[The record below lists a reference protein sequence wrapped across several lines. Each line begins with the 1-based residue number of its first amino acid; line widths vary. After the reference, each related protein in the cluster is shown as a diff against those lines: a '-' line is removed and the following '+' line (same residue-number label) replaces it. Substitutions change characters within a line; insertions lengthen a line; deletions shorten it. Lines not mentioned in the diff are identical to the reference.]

1 MANLPSSWRAYYL
14 TAYNIV
20 QAGLWTTLFFLTLRN
35 LSDGPILIIA
45 RLEPFARWTQT
56 FALVDVLHAAG
67 RLIPSGTATT
77 FTQVGT
83 RVIQVWAIWFA
94 FPDAILGDRSADG
107 NAIHGW
113 ASPSSGGIA
122 FVALLLAWS
131 VADAIRYTYLVCKMH
146 HIESEILTW
155 TRYSM
160 FFVLYPVGISAE
172 WWLMYRSIEPSGQVT
187 PWLRPVFYFLLA
199 LYVPGT
205 WYMLSHMVKQRRK
218 VLLGQDAK
226 RA

>member
-1 MANLPSSWRAYYL
+1 MRKRRGKYSTTVVHSGYHNHERSFRTAQVSKKTFFPVAVKDLSLFTVSLLPETGDFNFRTFLHHIAMANLPSSWRAYYL

-155 TRYSM
+155 TR
-160 FFVLYPVGISAE
+160 
-172 WWLMYRSIEPSGQVT
+172 
-187 PWLRPVFYFLLA
+187 
-199 LYVPGT
+199 
-205 WYMLSHMVKQRRK
+205 
-218 VLLGQDAK
+218 
-226 RA
+226 